1 MIFLP
6 PTIIFRKGKI
16 ILYKFGLFIKLIYY
30 CDKFITMKS
39 GLVFLLVFWGMAS
52 FAQVNIS
59 GKMTDQKNRPLAGA
73 SIIIRDSYDGTTT
86 DSSGFFSFTTTERGA
101 KVLEATLLGY
111 NTYIKNIIIE
121 NKDIQI
127 NINVKEQVTELS
139 AVVITAGAFEAS
151 DRKKTTVLTSL
162 DIVTTASAEGD
173 ITGALKTLPGT
184 QQVGETGGL
193 FVRGGSAAESKIYI
207 DGNLVNNFF
216 YSSLP
221 GIASRGRFNP
231 FLFKGTIFSS
241 GGYSA
246 LYGQA
251 LSSALILESND
262 LPERT
267 EANLSVSVIGLGGGI
282 QKLAKNKKA
291 SWGLTY
297 NYTNLGPAFA
307 VIKQKQDYFN
317 NPVFHE
323 GDANFRIKT
332 KNGGMVKYYGYIS
345 YGDVGFR
352 TKDIDSLSLKN
363 AFTLLNLNT
372 YQNIN
377 WKENIGHG
385 WKFFTGLSFSNN
397 KDDLH
402 NELQDAGNNKLLIT
416 NPIGYAFKNY
426 GLLSKS
432 YYAQARVVLEKKLK
446 GLNMIRFGSDYFY
459 SNEKS
464 EYTLFDSSKYS
475 ATVKDNLT
483 AVFGEADFYISN
495 DLAAKFGGRL
505 EHSAL
510 MDQWNVAP
518 RISLAYKFK
527 NKSQASVAYGIFY
540 QNPETRYL
548 PAATASIGFAKAT
561 HYIVQYQ
568 KTSNVRTF
576 RTEVFYKQYNN
587 LYKTGFDAN
596 GREVAAT
603 NKGNGYAKGIEF
615 FWRDKKTLKNVDYW
629 ISYSYLDTKRD
640 YLNFPMSM
648 EPNFAAK
655 HTASFVIKKFVLP
668 IKTGFNASYNFA
680 TGRPYYQL
688 TYDNLQGRYVVADA
702 GRTIN
707 YNNLGFSLNYLP
719 NLGKKGKKA
728 FMVYVL
734 SVSNV
739 LGQTQVFNYNYASM
753 SNRKEPIGPTSKR
766 FVFIGC
772 FMSFGVDRTQDA
784 INNNL

>member
-1 MIFLP
+1 M
-6 PTIIFRKGKI
+6 K
-16 ILYKFGLFIKLIYY
+16 YALF
-30 CDKFITMKS
+30 FS
-39 GLVFLLVFWGMAS
+39 MALFS
-52 FAQVNIS
+52 FTAFAQVKIS
-59 GKMTDQKNRPLAGA
+59 GKMVDSKNKPLAGA
-73 SIIIRDSYDGTTT
+73 SISIKDSYDGATT
-86 DSSGFFSFTTTERGA
+86 DSAGNFSFKTTEKGSQI
-101 KVLEATLLGY
+101 LEATLIGY
-111 NTYIKNIIIE
+111 SSYQKNITIDGVDMI
-121 NKDIQI
+121 I
-127 NINVKEQVTELS
+127 NINVKELITEMN

-184 QQVGETGGL
+184 QQVGESGGL
-193 FVRGGSAAESKIYI
+193 FVRGGTATESKIYI

-267 EANLSVSVIGLGGGI
+267 TASLALSVIGLGGGI
-282 QKLAKNKKA
+282 QKLSKNKKA
-291 SWGLTY
+291 SWGATY
-297 NYTNLGPAFA
+297 NYTNLALAFA
-307 VIKQKQDYFN
+307 VIKQKQDYFT
-317 NPVFHE
+317 NPVYHE

-332 KNGGMVKYYGYIS
+332 KGGMIKYYGYFS
-345 YGDVGFR
+345 SGKVGFR
-352 TKDIDSLSLKN
+352 TNDIDSVSLNDAFSLKN
-363 AFTLLNLNT
+363 VNT

-377 WKENIGHG
+377 WKEFMGNG
-385 WKFFTGLSFSNN
+385 WRFNGGLSFGNN
-397 KDDLH
+397 MDDLG
-402 NELQDAGNNKLLIT
+402 NELQDGSNKKLIIT
-416 NPIGYAFKNY
+416 NPLGYAYKNY
-426 GLLSKS
+426 GLVTKS
-432 YYAQARVVLEKKLK
+432 YYAQARAVFEKKLK

-464 EYTLFDSSKYS
+464 DYTLYDSTTFK
-475 ATVKDNLT
+475 ATVKENLYAAFAET
-483 AVFGEADFYISN
+483 DFYLSKDIAVKLGS
-495 DLAAKFGGRL
+495 RL
-505 EHSAL
+505 EHSQVL
-510 MDQWNVAP
+510 DNWNVAP
-518 RISLAYKFK
+518 RVSLAYKFRD
-527 NKSQASVAYGIFY
+527 KSQASLAYGIFY
-540 QNPETRYL
+540 QNPESRYM
-548 PAATASIGFAKAT
+548 ANDVSRIGFSKAS
-561 HYIVQYQ
+561 HYILQYQ

-576 RTEVFYKQYNN
+576 RSEVFYKDYNN
-587 LYKTGFDAN
+587 LYKTGPDAF
-596 GREVAAT
+596 GREVLAS
-603 NKGNGYAKGIEF
+603 NKGRGYAKGIEF

-640 YLNFPMSM
+640 YLNFPMEM

-668 IKTGFNASYNFA
+668 WKTGFNGSYNFA
-680 TGRPYYQL
+680 TGRPFY
-688 TYDNLQGRYVVADA
+688 NLKNNAVADL

-707 YNNLGFSLNYLP
+707 YNNLGLSLNYLP
-719 NLGKKGKKA
+719 NLGKKDKKA
-728 FMVYVL
+728 FIVWVL

-739 LGQTQVFNYNYASM
+739 LGQKQVFNYNYATIS
-753 SNRKEPIGPTSKR
+753 SNRKEPIGPTSRR

-772 FMSFGVDRTQDA
+772 FMSFGIDRTQDA